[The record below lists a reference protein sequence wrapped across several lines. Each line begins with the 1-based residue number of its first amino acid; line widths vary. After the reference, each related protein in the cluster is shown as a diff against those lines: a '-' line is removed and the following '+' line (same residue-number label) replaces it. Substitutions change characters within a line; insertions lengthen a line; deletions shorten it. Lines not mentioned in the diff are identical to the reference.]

1 MLLRCIL
8 SQHKEFIHYPSIYC
22 RVRLDS
28 RHAHNSLVD
37 QSAVHECRVFPNGEV
52 FSHFHD
58 GCFCRVDGGE
68 GCIEGKVEFFLAPCL
83 AVLQPGELISVSVAI
98 M

>member
-1 MLLRCIL
+1 MISRGIL
-8 SQHKEFIHYPSIYC
+8 SQHKEFIHDPSIYC

-28 RHAHNSLVD
+28 RHTHNSLVD
-37 QSAVHECRVFPNGEV
+37 QSAVHERRVFPYGEV
-52 FSHFHD
+52 RSHFLD

-68 GCIEGKVEFFLAPCL
+68 GCIEGEVEFLLAPGL
-83 AVLQPGELISVSVAI
+83 AVLQPGELISVPECI

>member
-1 MLLRCIL
+1 MILRCIL
-8 SQHKEFIHYPSIYC
+8 SQHKEFIHDPSIYC

-37 QSAVHECRVFPNGEV
+37 QSVVHECRVFPYGEV
-52 FSHFHD
+52 RFHFLD
-58 GCFCRVDGGE
+58 GGFCRVDGGE
-68 GCIEGKVEFFLAPCL
+68 GCVEGEVEFLLAPGL
-83 AVLQPGELISVSVAI
+83 AVLQPGELIAVPEKI